1 MNIIDQTDFNS
12 DENNKTMQQLKL
24 LMKILRLKKR
34 MRGIRLT
41 RVEKTLR

>member
-12 DENNKTMQQLKL
+12 DENNKAMQQLKL

-34 MRGIRLT
+34 VRGIRLA
-41 RVEKTLR
+41 RVKKKLR

>member
-34 MRGIRLT
+34 VRGIRLV
-41 RVEKTLR
+41 RVKKKLR